1 MSVYKYRIYCNDES
15 TYNYVW
21 NTTPPTTCP
30 NNNTH
35 VIDNTTITV
44 VDSIS
49 NDEQKLNVDIFERLK
64 VVNATT
70 VYSNHNAFGAKSIC
84 HDNRTDG
91 GGTVSIDI
99 SNSCKLLTVNNIG
112 DRAVSQSRQ
121 YFTYI
126 PGYSKFIYI
135 SGVFQTTLTPGIRT
149 RIGVFDNHYDK
160 TVDSKGNGHYY
171 EYYNGG
177 MFVVERSSTNGT
189 DQTDVRVA
197 QNDWNTDRMDG
208 TGKSKLS
215 IDPSKGLL
223 MLIEYAWLGVGI
235 TRMGFLI
242 GGRVYWAH
250 IWDHSHLQCPYI
262 LYAKLPIRYEIQNI
276 SAANTTATS
285 RAICQSVQLESSN
298 ISSVSHGTSVT
309 FCEDTERIASK
320 ATWLP
325 IFSLRTSVAGTRRT
339 IAITKLTI
347 ITDIRAIKWR
357 LILNPVLIGPNWRPV
372 LLHPDS
378 AAEYDTTSPI
388 VWQDSNN
395 VQAGFP
401 FESGVIAPN
410 CSETYTFGAPY
421 EVTLNAN
428 IAGISDIITLQARG
442 VSNTATFSYSIDWIE
457 LY

>member
-1 MSVYKYRIYCNDES
+1 MSVYKYRIYCKDES
-15 TYNYVW
+15 SYNYVW

-35 VIDNTTITV
+35 LIDNDTITV

-49 NDEQKLNVDIFERLK
+49 NDTQKLNTDIFERLK

-70 VYSNHNAFGAKSIC
+70 IYSNHNAFGAKALC
-84 HDNRTDG
+84 CDYRLDG
-91 GGTVSIDI
+91 TGNMFVDML
-99 SNSCKLLTVNNIG
+99 NSCKNLVVNNIG
-112 DRAVSQSRQ
+112 DRAICQSRQ

-126 PGYSKFIYI
+126 PGYSKFVYI
-135 SGVFQTTLTPGIRT
+135 SGVFQTTLTPGVRS

-160 TVDSKGNGHYY
+160 TVDNKGNGHYF
-171 EYYNGG
+171 EYYNSSLY
-177 MFVVERSSTNGT
+177 VVERSSTSGT
-189 DQTDVRVA
+189 DQTDTRVA
-197 QNDWNTDRMDG
+197 QADWNTDRMDG
-208 TGKSKLS
+208 TGKSKLTV
-215 IDPSKGLL
+215 DPSKGLL

-276 SAANTTATS
+276 SATNTTVAM

-298 ISSVSHGTSVT
+298 IHSVSHGTSVT
-309 FCEDTERIASK
+309 YCEDTERIASK
-320 ATWLP
+320 VTWLP
-325 IFSLRTSVAGTRRT
+325 IFSLRTSIAGTRRS

-347 ITDIRAIKWR
+347 ITDNRAVKWR

-378 AAEYDTTSPI
+378 AAEYDITSAI
-388 VWQDSNN
+388 ARQDTNN
-395 VQAGFP
+395 VQTGFP

-410 CSETYTFGAPY
+410 FSETYEFISPY

-428 IAGISDIITLQARG
+428 ITGVSDIITLQARG
-442 VSNTATFSYSIDWIE
+442 VNNTATFSYSIDWIE